1 MAHSPKLP
9 DERNGEGPDAQM
21 SDPKTAKS
29 VQYADLR
36 SEFESMSRKVP
47 RNAEAERAFI
57 LSKIEIIRSDPHLS
71 EDEKKRAI
79 ADLQDSLH

>member
-1 MAHSPKLP
+1 
-9 DERNGEGPDAQM
+9 M

-47 RNAEAERAFI
+47 RDAEAERAFI

>member
-1 MAHSPKLP
+1 MAHSHKLP
-9 DERNGEGPDAQM
+9 DERNGEGADAQIT
-21 SDPKTAKS
+21 DPKTGKS

-36 SEFESMSRKVP
+36 SEFESISRKVP

-71 EDEKKRAI
+71 EEEKKRAI
-79 ADLQDSLH
+79 ADLQNSLR

>member
-9 DERNGEGPDAQM
+9 DERNGEGADAQIT
-21 SDPKTAKS
+21 DPKTGKS

-36 SEFESMSRKVP
+36 SEFESISRKVP

-71 EDEKKRAI
+71 EEEKKRAI
-79 ADLQDSLH
+79 ADLQNSLR

>member
-1 MAHSPKLP
+1 MAHSHKLP
-9 DERNGEGPDAQM
+9 DEHNGDRPDAQM
-21 SDPKTAKS
+21 IDPKTGKS

-36 SEFESMSRKVP
+36 SEFESMSKKVP

-71 EDEKKRAI
+71 DDEKRRAI
-79 ADLQDSLH
+79 ADLENSLH